1 MWNDV
6 ANQVET
12 SRDSFDDATSFSL
25 RPVDRLNVARGCLT
39 AADRLIF
46 QRSSVSPCRLLAI
59 ERLNGTTQNRCHAF
73 RLASGNVR

>member
-25 RPVDRLNVARGCLT
+25 RPVDRLNVARGCFT
-39 AADRLIF
+39 PADRLIF
-46 QRSSVSPCRLLAI
+46 QRSSVSALSAARDRTV
-59 ERLNGTTQNRCHAF
+59 ERDHPESLSRVS
-73 RLASGNVR
+73 LS